1 MGDGDAV
8 FGPLVWHDGFLRWK
22 GEIAWPGTDRVEV
35 LLDDQDRKAGFPVA
49 RQSLEWVRAHE
60 PEIRGAVAA
69 ELLTW
74 CNGACAPADTVSEEE
89 LLRTAVRDMAFS
101 PA

>member
-1 MGDGDAV
+1 
-8 FGPLVWHDGFLRWK
+8 LVWHDGFLAWK

-60 PEIRGAVAA
+60 PEIHRAVAA
-69 ELLTW
+69 ELLAW
-74 CNGACAPADTVSEEE
+74 CNGACAPADTRCSGRAKM
-89 LLRTAVRDMAFS
+89 LRASGAEPGFDA
-101 PA
+101 